1 MLVLKEYG
9 ITKLGLWNEEFIDT
23 YEEDVNYNEEDAK
36 LFGELRPDFYLDLDQ
51 GGNENECAGRIF
63 SVELNGDTLKLVGS
77 DDWDSKTFSMSAKN
91 VDYEEDRIKVNEVM
105 KAIIMSIRFNQEN
118 NVPVEKWG
126 VAHFPDVDPYTYEY
140 LNR

>member
-1 MLVLKEYG
+1 MQK
-9 ITKLGLWNEEFIDT
+9 D
-23 YEEDVNYNEEDAK
+23 YNEEDAK

-77 DDWDSKTFSMSAKN
+77 DDWDSKTFRMSAKN

>member
-1 MLVLKEYG
+1 MERGVYRY
-9 ITKLGLWNEEFIDT
+9 LWRRREF
-23 YEEDVNYNEEDAK
+23 NEEDAQ
-36 LFGELRPDFYLDLDQ
+36 LFGTLKPDFYLDLDQ

-63 SVELNGDTLKLVGS
+63 AVELHGESLQLVGS
-77 DDWDSKTFSMSAKN
+77 DDWDSKTFRMSAKN

-126 VAHFPDVDPYTYEY
+126 VAHFPVVFHWVC
-140 LNR
+140 LRRVHSSL